1 MVTVAVP
8 YIFNEIYSVFKNA
21 PPYALFLEVFLLFAV
36 IWLIFHKSNG
46 KTKKLS
52 PEEKARIIENW
63 TPEPLVAFTPE
74 DDPAL
79 KERLVTGRVGK
90 RVTVNGVDCL
100 NLASHNY
107 LGLLENPEITES
119 AIKSLRKYG
128 VGSCG
133 PRGFYGTVDVHLE
146 LEERLAQFM
155 NMEEAVVYS
164 YAFSTIASAIPAY
177 SKRADIIFVDE
188 AVNFSIQKG
197 LDASRSKIV
206 FFKHNDMKDL
216 EAKLEE
222 QAKLDKKNP
231 RKAAKTRKFL
241 VAEGIYF
248 NTGEICPLRELV
260 ELRKKYKLRM
270 FLDESISFGCLGKG
284 KGLTEHLGIDKI
296 EIDLISASLEHS
308 ISSIGGFCVGSS
320 FIVEHQR
327 LSGLGY
333 CFSASLPPLLAQ
345 AAISALD
352 TFEKDPQMFDQLQE
366 KCSLVQEKFSKFTNL
381 TLRGDILSPLKHLY
395 LRKELSSYEEERE
408 VLEKVSEECIKR
420 GVAVVK
426 AEYLDKI
433 EKFCPRASIRIA
445 INRLLTKDD
454 ITTAFD
460 TIEEVS
466 KKVLAQK

>member
-327 LSGLGY
+327 MFSLGY

-395 LRKELSSYEEERE
+395 LRKELSSFEEEQE
-408 VLEKVSEECIKR
+408 VLEKISEECIKR